1 MLKKS
6 SKTKERLY
14 IKFLKDKRTESE
26 EKYKN
31 YKNHFEKAKIKSKKN
46 YYASLLNKNKYNT
59 KQTWQ
64 VMKEITG
71 KQKRNPSSLPKA
83 IKTKPVITEKETK
96 LQKNSTDISLV

>member
-1 MLKKS
+1 MKTPWFSKGLKKS

-59 KQTWQ
+59 KQT
-64 VMKEITG
+64 
-71 KQKRNPSSLPKA
+71 
-83 IKTKPVITEKETK
+83 
-96 LQKNSTDISLV
+96 